1 MGEVD
6 TAPPPETAE
15 HQHHTH
21 EAVSAGCGTCG
32 AECAGHH
39 TEATE
44 SADNLF
50 SDLEIGNL
58 SKLTTE
64 AKLSPAG
71 APEKIGEHSHDG
83 CPVGCACHSSE
94 ATMFSNESI
103 GTLNN
108 NESVTTTIAAETH
121 DHNHAHSHGEAAP
134 GHNHDHAHD
143 LRAESHHEHD
153 QNAKASNNQES
164 APQVNETTMG
174 VGTGESA
181 ATNQPENMEPTA
193 AAATF
198 TTAGE
203 ARLGSDATATE
214 QNMSSADAGA
224 ESSAAPSVTAEAS
237 SNEPTSTQAESA
249 PASAA
254 DSSVESSVSGGPDV
268 DTQAEQ
274 SAGSQNEARP
284 DASLKA
290 AEQAPREST
299 TNAAEERPSQAATE
313 INSNQDTSSRS
324 ETAAPSTSE
333 SDLPDSAHAENHRP
347 EAITSTPTETS
358 DPDRSTEV
366 TDMHDGVEPTQVE
379 LDSQTTSTTE
389 AKTPANEIVP
399 EDASTTTESFDL
411 PAEEQIDHTEAAI
424 IDPEELIAEED
435 LVASESFNVP
445 LSPIDT
451 EAQPSGLAAE
461 TNPHQEDSGETTPDI
476 LAADVSPDED
486 AVQVSPELPTAL
498 DHAEQDMV
506 ETTPEAAI
514 DDAINPDAAED
525 SISTSDELA
534 ADNRTDS
541 QEFDIDSL
549 LEEIQSLHDE
559 AEASSIDM
567 TEQSPKTNHAEA
579 VEPIAEVEPI
589 DDEVTATP
597 EFAAQNT
604 EQANE
609 EVSFDAVLASL
620 DAPQPI
626 QEADQNMPEQIE
638 KQQKHIDLL
647 AESITA
653 TLRESYE
660 KHQHL
665 SPGLFD
671 KLLQKHNLALN
682 EQEHKGLLQLLSQ
695 ASWIDIHHYIVGL
708 ARLRSVSGEFNQE
721 FAASSASTLWQQAN
735 QKLARVLTALRRFLP
750 RTIFMSE

>member
-6 TAPPPETAE
+6 TAPPPETVE

-39 TEATE
+39 SEATE
-44 SADNLF
+44 LADNILG
-50 SDLEIGNL
+50 DLETGALPGL
-58 SKLTTE
+58 STE

-108 NESVTTTIAAETH
+108 NESVTTTITAETH
-121 DHNHAHSHGEAAP
+121 DHNHAYSHGEAAP
-134 GHNHDHAHD
+134 DHNHDHAHD
-143 LRAESHHEHD
+143 LRAESHHEHS
-153 QNAKASNNQES
+153 QITKESNNQ
-164 APQVNETTMG
+164 
-174 VGTGESA
+174 
-181 ATNQPENMEPTA
+181 
-193 AAATF
+193 
-198 TTAGE
+198 
-203 ARLGSDATATE
+203 
-214 QNMSSADAGA
+214 
-224 ESSAAPSVTAEAS
+224 
-237 SNEPTSTQAESA
+237 ESA

-254 DSSVESSVSGGPDV
+254 DSSVESSVSSGRDV

-274 SAGSQNEARP
+274 STAPQNETHP
-284 DASLKA
+284 YASLRA

-299 TNAAEERPSQAATE
+299 TSAAEERPSQAATE

-324 ETAAPSTSE
+324 ETAALSASE
-333 SDLPDSAHAENHRP
+333 PDLPDSTHAENHRP

-358 DPDRSTEV
+358 GPDRSTEV
-366 TDMHDGVEPTQVE
+366 TDMHDGAEPTQVE
-379 LDSQTTSTTE
+379 LDPQTTSTTE

-411 PAEEQIDHTEAAI
+411 PTEEQIDHTEAAI

-435 LVASESFNVP
+435 LLTPESFNVP

-451 EAQPSGLAAE
+451 EAQPSSPSGE
-461 TNPHQEDSGETTPDI
+461 TNPHQEDSGETTPDM

-506 ETTPEAAI
+506 EATSEAAI

-534 ADNRTDS
+534 TDNRTDS

-559 AEASSIDM
+559 AESSSINT
-567 TEQSPKTNHAEA
+567 TEQSPKISHPEAPKPTAE
-579 VEPIAEVEPI
+579 IKPI
-589 DDEVTATP
+589 DDEAVASV
-597 EFAAQNT
+597 ESAARNT

-609 EVSFDAVLASL
+609 EISFEAVLASL
-620 DAPQPI
+620 DTPQTKLEQASNSPGRADNQ
-626 QEADQNMPEQIE
+626 QED
-638 KQQKHIDLL
+638 IDLL
-647 AESITA
+647 AEAVTA
-653 TLRESYE
+653 SLEGTHERGQGLTPELLETLLY
-660 KHQHL
+660 Q
-665 SPGLFD
+665 
-671 KLLQKHNLALN
+671 HNLALS
-682 EQEHKGLLQLLSQ
+682 EQENKELLQLLGQS
-695 ASWIDIHHYIVGL
+695 SWADILEYITGL
-708 ARLRSVSGEFNQE
+708 AKLRSASGEFSQE
-721 FAASSASTLWQQAN
+721 FTTASNLSLWQQAN
-735 QKLARVLTALRRFLP
+735 QKLTRVLTALRRFLP
-750 RTIFMSE
+750 RAMFMSK